1 MSKELKPCPFCGET
15 SLIIEDNQMVQDV
28 HVLCKDCGAK
38 TSFDGIRYA
47 VAGRWNVRPV
57 ERALKSR
64 IEELEAENGRLRK
77 AFPKWQSGEEL
88 PELMGEM
95 ILIET
100 ITGGYRTGSFAGIHS
115 SGAIRYN
122 TFDGLTR
129 TIYPANIVRWAY
141 IKALKGA
148 GE

>member
-1 MSKELKPCPFCGET
+1 MIKELKPCPFCGET
-15 SLIIEDNQMVQDV
+15 RLTIEDNQKVRDV

-38 TSFDGIRYA
+38 TSFDGIRYD
-47 VAGRWNVRPV
+47 VAGRWNCRPV
-57 ERALKSR
+57 EHALQKR
-64 IEELEAENGRLRK
+64 IEELEAENERLRK
-77 AFPKWQSGEEL
+77 GPKWQSGEEL
-88 PELMGEM
+88 PKLIGEM

-129 TIYPANIVRWAY
+129 TIYPANIARWAY

>member
-15 SLIIEDNQMVQDV
+15 RLTIEDNQMVRDV

-57 ERALKSR
+57 ERVLKSR
-64 IEELEAENGRLRK
+64 IEELEAENKRLREALK
-77 AFPKWQSGEEL
+77 EIAE
-88 PELMGEM
+88 
-95 ILIET
+95 
-100 ITGGYRTGSFAGIHS
+100 FAGENFEKRILS
-115 SGAIRYN
+115 PSCVTFMTIKRY
-122 TFDGLTR
+122 
-129 TIYPANIVRWAY
+129 AE
-141 IKALKGA
+141 KALKGA